1 MFFTSQIC
9 TSNRSSPS
17 KTWPSV
23 KHPTLTRNAWMDGL
37 KTRILSD
44 FLRFRI
50 QITRNAAK
58 ICKQLDLG
66 ISKTNKG
73 LAFFST
79 ALSYCQYTTGLAFP
93 HDTLRR
99 DGTSHKLHLTR
110 CPRLW
115 QGQTSNQRAID
126 CWSIFAA
133 IKSNLLAEHK
143 YNTFTVLEYLFGD
156 ATKFHVLIKRANW
169 HF

>member
-1 MFFTSQIC
+1 MSIPKKEKKRSTVFFTSQIC
-9 TSNRSSPS
+9 TSDRSSPS
-17 KTWPSV
+17 KTWSPV
-23 KHPTLTRNAWMDGL
+23 KNPTITRNAWMDGL

-73 LAFFST
+73 HAFFST
-79 ALSYCQYTTGLAFP
+79 ALSYCQYTTGLAFR

-115 QGQTSNQRAID
+115 QGQTTNQGYR
-126 CWSIFAA
+126 
-133 IKSNLLAEHK
+133 LLEHIRSHQEHSPRW
-143 YNTFTVLEYLFGD
+143 EY
-156 ATKFHVLIKRANW
+156 IW
-169 HF
+169 